1 MMRVLIF
8 IIFMIATFVLPF
20 SSRTETIAQEQDGRS
35 SNDPSLW
42 IEVRDERGVPLKDAC
57 ITVVPK
63 EGEILF
69 RKADGRGRVR
79 VKHLPR
85 GRYRVTAKVDG
96 YTAQKKEVEVS
107 TDGSAETVS
116 FSLEPRN
123 Q

>member
-1 MMRVLIF
+1 M
-8 IIFMIATFVLPF
+8 
-20 SSRTETIAQEQDGRS
+20 
-35 SNDPSLW
+35 
-42 IEVRDERGVPLKDAC
+42 PLKDAC

-69 RKADGRGRVR
+69 RRADGRGRVR

-107 TDGSAETVS
+107 AAQGADETVS

-123 Q
+123 